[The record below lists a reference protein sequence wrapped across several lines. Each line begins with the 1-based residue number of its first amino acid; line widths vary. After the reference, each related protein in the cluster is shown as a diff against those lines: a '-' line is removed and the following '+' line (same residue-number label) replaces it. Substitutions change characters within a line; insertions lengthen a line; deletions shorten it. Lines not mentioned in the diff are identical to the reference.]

1 MNEIETIETITEELE
16 GNDEGT
22 FTEVYRDKR
31 SGNIVTHPKLRSK
44 GSLPDPR
51 QQVCW
56 DLYLKGWKAGRPS
69 ATQAARDAG
78 YAENTAINICNLT
91 WFKEKKDKLRRSNAL
106 GYAEKNIIKILRLGL
121 TRIKKLENGDEE
133 EVFDPD
139 KARIVA
145 DMSKLIVTTLGK
157 DMGYSSKTEVKHTVN
172 PVPILDLGNIDHQLS
187 APQEEDLLETRDITP
202 EVE

>member
-1 MNEIETIETITEELE
+1 MNEIETLETIIEELE

-78 YAENTAINICNLT
+78 YAENTAVNICNLT
-91 WFKEKKDKLRRSNAL
+91 WFKEKKDKLRRSNMMSR
-106 GYAEKNIIKILRLGL
+106 AEKNISRILNMGYTKIKQ
-121 TRIKKLENGDEE
+121 LEDGSQTE
-133 EVFDPD
+133 EVD
-139 KARIVA
+139 KDVLRIVA
-145 DMSKLIVTTLGK
+145 DMSKTIVTTLGK

-172 PVPILDLGNIDHQLS
+172 PVPILDLGNMGGQLS